1 MNSLIKSIKQMF
13 EGLNTWGWIGQIS
26 SLVAFIIIL
35 ISFQCNKK
43 NYCLLAGISMILFLI
58 EATTSITSMANFMV
72 CLISLIRNLWMYIRL
87 KKGYGELTKGAVWGL
102 LAVLW
107 IGQIA
112 YMILTHGFGQIT
124 SYFTP
129 VTATILTLLQNN
141 KNYYI
146 VKLGNLIQESGA
158 LALFIICG
166 LPFSILRQIIL
177 VSSIII
183 SVIIMLIR
191 DSKKNKIA

>member
-1 MNSLIKSIKQMF
+1 
-13 EGLNTWGWIGQIS
+13 
-26 SLVAFIIIL
+26 
-35 ISFQCNKK
+35 
-43 NYCLLAGISMILFLI
+43 
-58 EATTSITSMANFMV
+58 
-72 CLISLIRNLWMYIRL
+72 
-87 KKGYGELTKGAVWGL
+87 
-102 LAVLW
+102 
-107 IGQIA
+107 
-112 YMILTHGFGQIT
+112 MILTHGFGQIT